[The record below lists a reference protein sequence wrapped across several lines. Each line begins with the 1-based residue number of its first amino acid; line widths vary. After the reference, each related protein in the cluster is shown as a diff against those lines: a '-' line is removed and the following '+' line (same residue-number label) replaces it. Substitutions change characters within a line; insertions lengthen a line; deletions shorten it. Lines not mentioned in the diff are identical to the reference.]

1 MFTETEEWLRFN
13 NGISISID
21 RRLIYAIVSISCIN
35 SFNICQLG
43 IKMSMTKNDRIF
55 ASILSVKLQNM
66 FKYISDSTSNLVQGQ
81 MYLS

>member
-1 MFTETEEWLRFN
+1 MQYFLY
-13 NGISISID
+13 
-21 RRLIYAIVSISCIN
+21 LVSN

-66 FKYISDSTSNLVQGQ
+66 FKYISDSTSNLVQGR
-81 MYLS
+81 MYSS